1 MKPTIGMFPP
11 SGWHYEQDGVRIDA
25 SGYDTLLI
33 AVETF
38 RANNNLPQ
46 GDVEADVDE
55 YICSR
60 WPHFCG
66 IYTHAAAEEKK
77 IPALLL
83 DDVRIWSMNLLGGEG
98 YNMVSDELAD
108 ARAAIC
114 EQCPNN
120 TNWKSSCR
128 TCVSTVERQL
138 ATVRQARDVYHSAN
152 LGGCSVNRFDARTA
166 VFLDAEALTPAA
178 GLPDFCW
185 LLTASSASASAPE
198 AAAEPEPLFSPEEL
212 PDLVREFSPPI
223 EEQASAAAVT
233 PDELSADVP
242 AQSEATEP
250 AIEPEPT
257 A

>member
-25 SGYDTLLI
+25 SGYDQLLI

-66 IYTHAAAEEKK
+66 IFTHVASEEKK

-83 DDVRIWSMNLLGGEG
+83 DDVRVWSMNLLGGEG

-166 VFLDAEALTPAA
+166 VFLDAENLTPAA

-185 LLTASSASASAPE
+185 LLSAPSAPASAPAPE
-198 AAAEPEPLFSPEEL
+198 ATPAQEPTPLFTPDAL
-212 PDLVREFSPPI
+212 PDPVPVE
-223 EEQASAAAVT
+223 EEQASEV
-233 PDELSADVP
+233 
-242 AQSEATEP
+242 
-250 AIEPEPT
+250 AIEPESEP
-257 A
+257 AA